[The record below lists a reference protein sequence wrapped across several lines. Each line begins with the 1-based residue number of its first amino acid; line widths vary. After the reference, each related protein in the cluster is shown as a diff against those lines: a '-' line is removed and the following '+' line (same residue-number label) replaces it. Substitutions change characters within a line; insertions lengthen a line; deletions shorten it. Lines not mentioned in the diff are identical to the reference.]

1 LLLIFI
7 TGCGGTAMVSVEDE
21 QAIGAQTARQV
32 ENQIGLYNA
41 EFLTAYIDSVGRRL
55 VSELGDTPY
64 SFRFKIIDQSEPNA
78 FATPG
83 GYIYLSRGML
93 ALINNED
100 ELAGILAH
108 EISHVTERHHARQ
121 ASRSVLPG
129 ILTLP
134 GKAVGAVVGEDVGNI
149 INSPIEAVGKVYL
162 SSYSRD
168 QEAEADL
175 VGMHLAAT
183 AGYNPSALGQALRS
197 LGRMSALMTG
207 EEREFSFYDSHPT
220 TSTRVSDIDQ
230 ESARMQWQPARPFA
244 DQAGLFKR
252 MNGMLWGPDNPAQG
266 VFRDHQFLQ
275 ADLDFSIIFP
285 EGWSTVNTPNFVGA
299 FEPEQEAMIIL
310 GGGGRPGDPKIPAD
324 AFIEEI
330 REQAGIEPA
339 ESRAM
344 KIGDWPG
351 YVVRFEDTSGSEP
364 VSLYYLWVTSPRLAF
379 QVIALGADRYRDQL
393 KETAMSLRN
402 LTAEERESISGD
414 YLRIAEGEAGESL
427 TDFAARS
434 GNILSNDWTEAINDL
449 PQGSTLESG
458 QQVKII
464 LTEPYY

>member
-1 LLLIFI
+1 
-7 TGCGGTAMVSVEDE
+7 
-21 QAIGAQTARQV
+21 
-32 ENQIGLYNA
+32 
-41 EFLTAYIDSVGRRL
+41 
-55 VSELGDTPY
+55 
-64 SFRFKIIDQSEPNA
+64 
-78 FATPG
+78 
-83 GYIYLSRGML
+83 
-93 ALINNED
+93 
-100 ELAGILAH
+100 
-108 EISHVTERHHARQ
+108 
-121 ASRSVLPG
+121 VLPG